1 MREITYSRPEEAT
14 YVCKGPEARQTCLV
28 QRPNGGS
35 VAKQGEAA
43 EARYVGRAAGGAG
56 GRGELFF
63 TI

>member
-1 MREITYSRPEEAT
+1 M
-14 YVCKGPEARQTCLV
+14 CKGPEARQTCLV
-28 QRPNGGS
+28 QKLNGGS

-43 EARYVGRAAGGAG
+43 ETRYMGRAAAGG